1 MSQRSEE
8 FLVEA
13 RERLAVARI
22 TFDSGFHGVS
32 VSMAYYAMLYAA
44 RAALSEEDLYSKTHS
59 GTWHLFGQTFVET
72 GRFDRELAADARD
85 VLPLRIGT
93 DYEALRIDTEQ
104 ADEIV
109 QLAERFLNAVEA
121 LYPD

>member
-1 MSQRSEE
+1 MA
-8 FLVEA
+8 EA
-13 RERLAVARI
+13 RERLAAARASL
-22 TFDSGFHGVS
+22 TSGFPPAAVS
-32 VSMAYYAMLYAA
+32 LAYYAMLYAA